1 MEVEIIHLTKLKAK
15 QKAVVIDIQGGDEV
29 SKRLGALGIRPGRE
43 LTMISSHFWRGPVSV
58 IAGKTKIAIGHGM
71 AHKIMVEVL

>member
-1 MEVEIIHLTKLKAK
+1 MGDNIVHLTKLKAK
-15 QKAVVIDIQGGDEV
+15 QKAVVREILGGAEV

-43 LTMISSHFWRGPVSV
+43 ITMISSHFWRGPVSV
-58 IAGKTKIAIGHGM
+58 TAGKTKMAIGHGM